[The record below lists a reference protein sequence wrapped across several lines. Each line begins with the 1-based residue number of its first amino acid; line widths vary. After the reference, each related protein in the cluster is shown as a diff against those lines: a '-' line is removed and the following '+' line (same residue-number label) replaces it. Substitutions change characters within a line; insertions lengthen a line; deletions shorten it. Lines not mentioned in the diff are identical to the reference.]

1 MLRLV
6 WNLLYASCDCYFH
19 LLINFVKHSWVVVFL
34 RVVME
39 ADHAILLVNAS
50 IDLTIFDLQGQKKN
64 QSIPRTINKRCA
76 HYTIR
81 TLCVTIFKS
90 RDKKKTYIVFF

>member
-1 MLRLV
+1 MWLC
-6 WNLLYASCDCYFH
+6 AFH

-50 IDLTIFDLQGQKKN
+50 IDLTVFDLQGGKAEHD
-64 QSIPRTINKRCA
+64 R
-76 HYTIR
+76 
-81 TLCVTIFKS
+81 
-90 RDKKKTYIVFF
+90 